1 MHSTRPRAQSPMRA
15 TDQQQTGVVVQQA
28 LLGLSVLLQLLEP
41 SGRLLLNGMHV
52 HPHSHSTGAP
62 AIGIRHSKLPPNS
75 VLPWGSRIPGGGTGT
90 SLPLKGQWG
99 CCVQGGGL

>member
-52 HPHSHSTGAP
+52 HPHAHSTGAP
-62 AIGIRHSKLPPNS
+62 AICLLGCMSQIMWLVSDAAVCGWQGVVSCKHSCSAAHSTQTKL
-75 VLPWGSRIPGGGTGT
+75 
-90 SLPLKGQWG
+90 
-99 CCVQGGGL
+99 